1 MERTFVA
8 LFLGLLALG
17 LSTGTPAH
25 AEPRPCGPHDAV
37 AKALSSQYG
46 EEAHAM
52 GLAEDDTVMELY
64 ASKDTGTWT
73 MTVTLPNGVTCLVA
87 TGKNF
92 ESISPT
98 KVKGAPA

>member
-1 MERTFVA
+1 MA
-8 LFLGLLALG
+8 DQ
-17 LSTGTPAH
+17 
-25 AEPRPCGPHDAV
+25 RPCGPHDAV
-37 AKALSSQYG
+37 AKALANQYG

-92 ESISPT
+92 EAISPT